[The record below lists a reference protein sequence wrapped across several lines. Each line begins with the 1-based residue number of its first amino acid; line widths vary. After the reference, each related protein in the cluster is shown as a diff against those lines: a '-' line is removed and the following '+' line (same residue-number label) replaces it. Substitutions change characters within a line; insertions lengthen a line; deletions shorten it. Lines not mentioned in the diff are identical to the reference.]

1 MYINVTRREFLIPA
15 LMLPGIILPS
25 GTNPSML
32 LDHHMDTSTFDIHA
46 IELYPH

>member
-1 MYINVTRREFLIPA
+1 MYINVTRREFLIP

-32 LDHHMDTSTFDIHA
+32 LDHMDTSTFDIHA